1 MELALRVVSVRE
13 VQVPSLQTVDLQL
26 DECGQLHVKRRLDEH
41 GRPERQQRRP
51 EPSPPHPALAS
62 AEPSLEGI
70 VRQAIEAVVEVVHRS
85 HEGQNN
91 QKRQLPVRVRLRHD
105 AAPIGTGRRGVE
117 GVRVEAEGL
126 QRIDVDGIVVLSM
139 QVAVGPQ
146 QQKIQGQTAGE
157 RRHPLADPR
166 SVVRGV
172 DPILRRVQQ
181 HFELLSGF
189 RSQILVARQLI
200 RLRRRIEDCV

>member
-1 MELALRVVSVRE
+1 MDVALRVGIARE
-13 VQVPSLQTVDLQL
+13 VQVPSLQTVDLKL
-26 DECGQLHVKRRLDEH
+26 DESGQLHVVRRLDEH

-91 QKRQLPVRVRLRHD
+91 QKRQLPVRVRFRHD
-105 AAPIGTGRRGVE
+105 ATPIRTRRRGVE

-126 QRIDVDGIVVLSM
+126 QRIDMDGVTVLSM
-139 QVAVGPQ
+139 QVAIGPQ
-146 QQKIQGQTAGE
+146 QQEVQGQTAGE

-172 DPILRRVQQ
+172 DPLLVQQ
-181 HFELLSGF
+181 HFELHSRI
-189 RSQILVARQLI
+189 RSQIIVARQLI
-200 RLRRRIEDCV
+200 RLRRGIEDGV